1 MLVPGAGPHGGCP
14 MIQAKVTL
22 GGVGFGGGW
31 GALVFSLVMVLGACG
46 GGTSS
51 SAEKSTATAPT
62 TKAASGQTPVFIDI
76 ETCDNN
82 GGNGNATGTI
92 ENQGTT
98 ATAYR
103 LRVGFYDSA
112 TNKLLAEGTVD
123 TATIQPGA
131 TGDWKITASGLGSAD
146 TVCHTLGVEQSVAGA
161 GGTTTTTGADAAA
174 EFPCNLISQQEI
186 EQLAGN
192 PLDRGDAS
200 TDHVT
205 EDTANWTA
213 LECAWLKPGAQNPTE
228 VTLAVSRA
236 ADFPEGSVQC
246 PPSPASSTVVTGL
259 GEQALWSWTDTGTTI
274 TVGKLRVC
282 ADNAL
287 VDVTVDSAASG
298 DAHLAIA
305 RGVAEKALAAL

>member
-1 MLVPGAGPHGGCP
+1 MLAPGAGPARACP
-14 MIQAKVTL
+14 MIQAKIRRG

-31 GALVFSLVMVLGACG
+31 RVLVFSFVMVLGALG
-46 GGTSS
+46 GGTSL

-62 TKAASGQTPVFIDI
+62 TNAASGQTPVFIDI
-76 ETCDNN
+76 ETCDNY

-103 LRVGFYDSA
+103 LRFGIYDSA
-112 TNKLLAEGTVD
+112 TNELLAEGTVD
-123 TATIQPGA
+123 TASIQPGA

-146 TVCHTLGVEQSVAGA
+146 ILCHTLEVEQTVASDA
-161 GGTTTTTGADAAA
+161 GTTTGADAAA
-174 EFPCNLISQQEI
+174 AFPCNLISQQEI

-200 TDHVT
+200 TDYVT
-205 EDTANWTA
+205 EDTANWAA

-228 VTLAVSRA
+228 ITLAVSRA

-246 PPSPASSTVVTGL
+246 PPSPASSTMVTGL
-259 GEQALWSWTDTGTTI
+259 GEQGLWSWADTGTTI

-282 ADNAL
+282 ADKAL
-287 VDVTVDSAASG
+287 VDVRVDSAGSG
-298 DAHLAIA
+298 EAHLAVA
-305 RGVAEKALAAL
+305 RGVAQKALAAL